1 MSGTLLNALGV
12 VVGSLIGLALKKR
25 IPQNLA
31 DQVLKI
37 LGLATGIIAIT
48 GIIGAMFVV
57 EANTWPLYASGFVTG
72 RLSST
77 GGFLLL
83 VSLVIGCVAGELLR
97 IDDRLNSF
105 SKRVENRFGASG
117 FARGFLAASLLFP
130 VGVLAIIGPLYD
142 GLSNDISIL
151 VIKTGLDFTA
161 AIILSST
168 LGIGVL
174 FSIVPLV
181 LFQGSITLLAGV
193 IYPFVS
199 AQLLDL
205 FSMVGYA
212 IVLCIGINF
221 VAGTS
226 IKVANLLPALAVPV
240 VYYFVFM

>member
-1 MSGTLLNALGV
+1 MITGPIFMSGTLLNALGI
-12 VVGSLIGLALKKR
+12 VVGSLIGMALNKR
-25 IPQNLA
+25 LPKDLT

-37 LGLATGIIAIT
+37 LGLATGLIAMT
-48 GIIGAMFVV
+48 GLIAAMFAVDIQ
-57 EANTWPLYASGFVTG
+57 TG
-72 RLSST
+72 RLVSS

-83 VSLVIGCVAGELLR
+83 VSLVVGCVVGELLR
-97 IDDRLNSF
+97 LDHHLNAF
-105 SKRVENRFGASG
+105 GKRVEGRFGASG
-117 FARGFLAASLLFP
+117 FARGFVAASLLFP
-130 VGVLAIIGPLYD
+130 VGVLAIIGPLSD
-142 GLSNDISIL
+142 GLTRDISIL

-161 AIILSST
+161 SIILAST

-181 LFQGSITLLAGV
+181 LFQGSITLLAGA

-199 AQLLDL
+199 PELLDL

-226 IKVANLLPALAVPV
+226 LRVANLLPALAVPV
-240 VYYFVFM
+240 AYYFII